1 MNKIK
6 IINNNEKD
14 VAKNNSS
21 VDYSQFLIEIKDRIR
36 KSQYEAAKAVNQEII
51 QLYWDIG
58 RSITEKQQA
67 LGWGKSVVETLA
79 EDLQKEFPGII
90 GFGKSN
96 LWSMAQFYSEY
107 QKSTI
112 LQPLVGEI
120 SWSKHLVIM
129 SKCKDMQE
137 RQFYILSTKKFGW
150 TKDVLIHQVELK
162 TYERY
167 LLGQTNF
174 DKTLPEKIKNQ
185 AVLAV
190 KDEYNFGFLELAN
203 EHSEAELEQALIKN
217 IRAFLI
223 EFGGDF
229 SFIGNQYRIEIENEE
244 YFIDLLLFHR
254 RLQCLVAVE
263 LKIGKFIPEYKGKM
277 EFYLNLLNDRVKLPH
292 ENEAIGIIVCK
303 EKKRTVVEYAL
314 KDSKKPIGI
323 ASYSL
328 SATLP
333 ETYKA
338 LLPSPDEIAEK
349 MNNLLNLDNYNK
361 S

>member
-1 MNKIK
+1 MSEELKT
-6 IINNNEKD
+6 IIT
-14 VAKNNSS
+14 KNSHIS
-21 VDYSQFLIEIKDRIR
+21 DYSQFLVEIKDRIYQ
-36 KSQYEAAKAVNQEII
+36 SHYEATKAVNHEII
-51 QLYWDIG
+51 RLYWDIG
-58 RSITEKQQA
+58 YSITEKRQT
-67 LGWGKSVVETLA
+67 LGWGKSVVATLA

-96 LWSMAQFYSEY
+96 LWSMAQFYAEY
-107 QKSTI
+107 HNNEF

-137 RQFYILSTKKFGW
+137 RQFYILATKKFGW
-150 TKDVLIHQVELK
+150 TKDVLIHQVEQK

-174 DKTLPEKIKNQ
+174 DDTLPEKIKKQ

-190 KDEYNFGFLELAN
+190 KDEYNFGFTELIA
-203 EHSEAELEQALIKN
+203 EHSEVDLEQALVKN

-229 SFIGNQYRIEIENEE
+229 SFIGNQYRIEIEGEE

-277 EFYLNLLNDRVKLPH
+277 EFYLNLLNDKVKLPR

-303 EKKRTVVEYAL
+303 EKKRTIVEYAL
-314 KDSKKPIGI
+314 KDSKKPIGV
-323 ASYSL
+323 ATYSL
-328 SATLP
+328 SSILP
-333 ETYKA
+333 EAYRE
-338 LLPSPDEIAEK
+338 LLPSPKEIVEK
-349 MNNLLNLDNYNK
+349 LTAFI
-361 S
+361 

>member
-1 MNKIK
+1 MI
-6 IINNNEKD
+6 
-14 VAKNNSS
+14 
-21 VDYSQFLIEIKDRIR
+21 
-36 KSQYEAAKAVNQEII
+36 
-51 QLYWDIG
+51 
-58 RSITEKQQA
+58 
-67 LGWGKSVVETLA
+67 
-79 EDLQKEFPGII
+79 
-90 GFGKSN
+90 
-96 LWSMAQFYSEY
+96 QFYAEY
-107 QKSTI
+107 KDNTI

-137 RQFYILSTKKFGW
+137 RQFYILTTKKFGW
-150 TKDVLIHQVELK
+150 TKNVLIHQIEFK
-162 TYERY
+162 SYERY

-174 DKTLPEKIKNQ
+174 DDTLPEKIKKQ
-185 AVLAV
+185 AILAV
-190 KDEYNFGFLELAN
+190 KDEYNFSFTNLAG
-203 EHSEAELEQALIKN
+203 EHSEADLEQALIKN

-229 SFIGNQYRIEIENEE
+229 SFIGNQYRIEVEDEE

-277 EFYLNLLNDRVKLPH
+277 EFYLNLLNDRIKLPH

-303 EKKRTVVEYAL
+303 SKKRTIVEYAL

-323 ASYSL
+323 ATYNV

-333 ETYKA
+333 ESYKA
-338 LLPSPDEIAEK
+338 LLPAPDEIAEK
-349 MNNLLNLDNYNK
+349 LDALIVI
-361 S
+361 